1 MKTRVS
7 NPKYLE
13 KKAERL
19 DRISGAFCLLGVIFM
34 AIAAFVFSP
43 TYVLAAPFFT
53 ILPGYVFGE
62 NAAELRNEA
71 HRIRI
76 KYNIK

>member
-7 NPKYLE
+7 NPEYLE

-19 DRISGAFCLLGVIFM
+19 DRLSGLFCLAGIFFM
-34 AIAAFVFSP
+34 AAAAFMFSP
-43 TYVLAAPFFT
+43 TYMLAVPFFT
-53 ILPGYVFGE
+53 ILPGYVLGE
-62 NAAELRNEA
+62 RAAELRNEA
-71 HRIRI
+71 HRIRV